1 MAEPMSLFA
10 IEVYT
15 TKEGRQRK
23 RRAWEG
29 VHRLAPRPSV
39 IYDDPCEAEDNLSEA
54 EEKFCCFCR
63 VVEFVEVVE

>member
-1 MAEPMSLFA
+1 MAKPVRLFA

-15 TKEGRQRK
+15 TREGRQRK

-29 VHRLAPRPSV
+29 VHGLAPMPSV

-54 EEKFCCFCR
+54 EDEFRCFCR
-63 VVEFVEVVE
+63 VVEFVEVKK